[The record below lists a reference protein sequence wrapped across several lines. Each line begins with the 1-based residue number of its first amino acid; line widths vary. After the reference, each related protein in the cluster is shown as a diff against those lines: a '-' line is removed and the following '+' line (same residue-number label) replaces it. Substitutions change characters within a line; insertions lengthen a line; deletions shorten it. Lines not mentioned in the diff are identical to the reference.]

1 MQTIQFMPDR
11 LNAEPT
17 VFRGFTTPELG
28 LAMLFGS
35 AIGLIISLFFI
46 PFIGWVVIPTFI
58 LVTPLLIVFLGGKHL
73 LKIKRGK
80 PGNYIYF
87 SLALNKRKWGMGD
100 STLIIHDQAWSL
112 RRARIRGILK

>member
-28 LAMLFGS
+28 LVMLFGS
-35 AIGLIISLFFI
+35 TVGLVVSLFFI
-46 PFIGWVVIPTFI
+46 PFIGWVVIPTFV
-58 LVTPLLIVFLGGKHL
+58 LVTPLLIVFFGGKYV

-80 PGNYIYF
+80 PGNYIYC
-87 SLALNKRKWGMGD
+87 SLALRKRKWGIGD
-100 STLIIHDQAWSL
+100 PTLIIYDQSWSL
-112 RRARIRGILK
+112 RRTK